1 VASALML
8 ALHAHGFT
16 LHAEPGC
23 EVEAERDG
31 VVLRPFVDVKA
42 LVDGRMDGDAWV
54 RMWTEAGIADVDLG
68 TVLGAAPV
76 AQPA

>member
-1 VASALML
+1 
-8 ALHAHGFT
+8 
-16 LHAEPGC
+16 
-23 EVEAERDG
+23 
-31 VVLRPFVDVKA
+31 
-42 LVDGRMDGDAWV
+42 MDGDAWV